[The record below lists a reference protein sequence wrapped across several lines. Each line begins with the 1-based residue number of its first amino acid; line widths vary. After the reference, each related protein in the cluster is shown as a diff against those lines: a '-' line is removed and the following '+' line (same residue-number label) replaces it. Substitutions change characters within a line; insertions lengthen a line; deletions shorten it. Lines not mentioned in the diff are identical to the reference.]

1 MKFAF
6 IQAHASEHA
15 IRTLCRVLA
24 VSKAGYYAWC
34 RRAPSAR
41 ATATRTLTI
50 AIDVAFRA
58 STARYGSPRVH
69 RELRAHGQYHSRKRV
84 AQIMQGEGWRAVAPK
99 RYRVTTDS
107 RHTTAVAPNQ
117 LARVFAPTQQAGTNR
132 VWVGDVTYVATRTGW
147 LYLAVLLDLASRRV
161 VGWAMRDSL
170 DGALTRDALA
180 MAIAQRRPAPGL
192 IHHTDRGGQYA
203 ATDYRAMLAAHG
215 MSPSMSRRG
224 NCWDNAVAESFFATI
239 KRELLDRTIWH
250 THGDA
255 RSAIFSYIEMWYNR
269 SRRHSSLDYRSPDEY
284 ERWLAEAA

>member
-6 IQAHASEHA
+6 IQAHANEHA

-132 VWVGDVTYVATRTGW
+132 VWVGDVTYVATRAGW

-192 IHHTDRGGQYA
+192 IHHSDRGGQYA

-215 MSPSMSRRG
+215 MSPSMSRKG

-255 RSAIFSYIEMWYNR
+255 RSAIFNYIEMWYNR

>member
-6 IQAHASEHA
+6 IQAHANEHA

-117 LARVFAPTQQAGTNR
+117 LARVFAPPLQGGTNR
-132 VWVGDVTYVATRTGW
+132 VWVGDVTYVATRAGW

-215 MSPSMSRRG
+215 MSPSMSRKG